1 MKNCPVKNMIYMA
14 SSFWMRRIRMLLI
27 TVPGVKKDVP
37 AKDEGPGVKGQGY
50 RDQSKFSPN
59 LGIFGLNDGY

>member
-1 MKNCPVKNMIYMA
+1 M
-14 SSFWMRRIRMLLI
+14 RIRMILI

-37 AKDEGPGVKGQGY
+37 AKDEGPGVKGQDY

-59 LGIFGLNDGY
+59 MGIFGLNDGY